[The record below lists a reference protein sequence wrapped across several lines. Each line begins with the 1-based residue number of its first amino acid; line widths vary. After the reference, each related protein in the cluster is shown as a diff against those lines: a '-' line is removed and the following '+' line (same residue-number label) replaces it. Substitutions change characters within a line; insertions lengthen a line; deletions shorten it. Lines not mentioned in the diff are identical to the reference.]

1 MGKEGNKRPVNPSMM
16 STKQPAKVRL
26 SPKRCANGGVK
37 GEIKA
42 KASKGKVVSKP
53 KAELPNCQSAPMFCI
68 TGPMLVMG
76 RRKLLATNN
85 TPNNSHGTEFDFMM
99 ESLVRVQADS
109 VIHRD

>member
-1 MGKEGNKRPVNPSMM
+1 M